1 MKGNFFFRCFWTIF
15 LSVLSLGTAFSVE
28 ITQAGFAFSG
38 DAASAAQRFP
48 YTWKLFEHAKTNP
61 DIRTFS
67 FEINQRTK
75 ELKNPEL
82 EFAPLGQLVNL
93 KDSDRALMSVFA
105 LTGETVSTEKFGSF
119 SRTFVNLRGNAIIF
133 DYKNQT
139 IVTSWPVSVIYFDAS
154 EKNKPT
160 TEQILSIVNDVIRRK
175 DGKGLI
181 TQYLRRLSDARLPKE
196 GRRTVQV
203 KHVSVSNE
211 ALSQLP
217 EAYRI
222 DNGAA
227 AKAMV
232 KEGFGAIL
240 SARLKMPMMPSTV
253 GHMDGVMMLRL
264 ENGDDWKL
272 TVPEGDYLFDVSL
285 DKLVKKEFARD
296 NVSTTNIYGAYMNIR
311 FYGDGDYLNS
321 KFRNGEIDVM
331 PASFVSGSDFPYYEN
346 ALTMLVKKFASS
358 VDRSVKLKIK
368 DPEDAS
374 KKITFDADDW
384 LKTSAKEPDIRN
396 QLNRT
401 YEIIRK
407 CR

>member
-61 DIRTFS
+61 DIQTFS

-105 LTGETVSTEKFGSF
+105 LTGETVSTENFSSF

-139 IVTSWPVSVIYFDAS
+139 IVASWPISVIYFDAS

-181 TQYLRRLSDARLPKE
+181 TQYLRRLSDAKLPKE
-196 GRRTVQV
+196 GRRTIQV
-203 KHVSVSNE
+203 NHVNVADE

-253 GHMDGVMMLRL
+253 GHMGGVM
-264 ENGDDWKL
+264 
-272 TVPEGDYLFDVSL
+272 
-285 DKLVKKEFARD
+285 
-296 NVSTTNIYGAYMNIR
+296 
-311 FYGDGDYLNS
+311 
-321 KFRNGEIDVM
+321 
-331 PASFVSGSDFPYYEN
+331 
-346 ALTMLVKKFASS
+346 
-358 VDRSVKLKIK
+358 
-368 DPEDAS
+368 DA
-374 KKITFDADDW
+374 
-384 LKTSAKEPDIRN
+384 KTGKW
-396 QLNRT
+396 
-401 YEIIRK
+401 
-407 CR
+407 